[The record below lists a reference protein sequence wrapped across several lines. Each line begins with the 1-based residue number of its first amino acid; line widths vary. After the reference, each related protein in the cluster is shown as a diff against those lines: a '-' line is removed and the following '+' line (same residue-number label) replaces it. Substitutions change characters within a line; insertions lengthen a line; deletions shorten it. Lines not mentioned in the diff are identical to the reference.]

1 MRTCTSLAYS
11 MTTINTARRAFFRG
25 REVGIA
31 HHVPWAVDAFE
42 DACSRCDA
50 CIRACEEAILTAGD
64 GGFPTV
70 DFRRGACTFCG
81 ACAAACQ
88 EGALDAQRATPW
100 ELVVAIG
107 AECLSARGI
116 TCRACGDACDTR
128 AIRFQL
134 QTAGRATPRLDPSL
148 CNGCGSCIATCPIQV
163 IQIEEAA

>member
-1 MRTCTSLAYS
+1 MSLAYT

-25 REVGIA
+25 RAVGIT

-50 CIRACEEAILTAGD
+50 CIQACEEAILTAGD

-81 ACAAACQ
+81 ACVTACQ
-88 EGALDAQRATPW
+88 DGALDAQRATPW

-107 AECLSARGI
+107 ACASTGGIFKECYNVIGGVDKIIPVDAYVPGCCPRPEAIIDGVITALSKLPEMGKRK
-116 TCRACGDACDTR
+116 
-128 AIRFQL
+128 
-134 QTAGRATPRLDPSL
+134 
-148 CNGCGSCIATCPIQV
+148 
-163 IQIEEAA
+163 E